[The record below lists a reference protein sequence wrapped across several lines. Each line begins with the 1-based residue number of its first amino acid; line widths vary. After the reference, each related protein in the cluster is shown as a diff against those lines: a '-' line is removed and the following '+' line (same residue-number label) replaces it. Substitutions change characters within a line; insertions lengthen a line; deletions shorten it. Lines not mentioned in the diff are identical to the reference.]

1 MDKLSN
7 NCNSPSF
14 NGVLLGKTKIFKRS
28 ANGSLEN
35 VHFVEMDSKNPFD
48 KFTLSSLK
56 NIWASGRFTEM
67 ICSKTGN
74 PNDKIYALT
83 TQADNFEQINP
94 NKVVS
99 LACGA
104 RYDDVFRLRFLQTKY
119 DEYKHAGKAT
129 LLSIADNAKINGVKT
144 VEVFVEE
151 RIKPF
156 YRKVF
161 PNIQD
166 KPCTKESSANMILKI
181 ADDN

>member
-56 NIWASGRFTEM
+56 KVWASGRFTEM

-94 NKVVS
+94 HKVVS
-99 LACGA
+99 LAYGA
-104 RYDDVFRLRFLQTKY
+104 RYDDVFHLIFLQSKHN
-119 DEYKHAGKAT
+119 EYRHAGKAT

-161 PNIQD
+161 PNIKD
-166 KPCTKESSANMILKI
+166 KPCTKENSTNMILKI
-181 ADDN
+181 VDDN